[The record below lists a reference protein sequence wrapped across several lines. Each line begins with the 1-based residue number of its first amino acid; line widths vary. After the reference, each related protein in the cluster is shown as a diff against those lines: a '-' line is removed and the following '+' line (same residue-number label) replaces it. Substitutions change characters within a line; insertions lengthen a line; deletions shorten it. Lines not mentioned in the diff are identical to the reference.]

1 MHEENISLNMNT
13 LASVSKE
20 VNVKTDKEKITNKH

>member
-13 LASVSKE
+13 LASVSKD
-20 VNVKTDKEKITNKH
+20 VKTDKEKNTNKH